1 MSIPRN
7 DETPDF
13 CTIRHL
19 LPYIFVAGIKGGYI
33 FPTEA
38 ELLNPP
44 SDGIFRT
51 FISYDTFAARIKHL
65 TDNVLKLENLKITPQ
80 TIRKTGY
87 LFAVLGSGD
96 PSDMRKSARHKSLQ
110 NAKKYRLDAM
120 SIKGHIDCMGGDT
133 AIRNKISKWQSIHI
147 EQVSNI
153 ERMSFENKQFSGSLW
168 ELANRFVGVD
178 LNISKDHPN
187 LMHPKFLLQKSMDYT
202 NKLSNSEQ
210 LLTYCTSQLN
220 NVQSET
226 IMASVSI
233 VLLYFYQNF
242 NTFTEFLH

>member
-1 MSIPRN
+1 MNKHYTRKQLIIITYNYSAHMHFMTNTGP
-7 DETPDF
+7 F
-13 CTIRHL
+13 CLVT
-19 LPYIFVAGIKGGYI
+19 
-33 FPTEA
+33 
-38 ELLNPP
+38 
-44 SDGIFRT
+44 
-51 FISYDTFAARIKHL
+51 
-65 TDNVLKLENLKITPQ
+65 
-80 TIRKTGY
+80 
-87 LFAVLGSGD
+87 
-96 PSDMRKSARHKSLQ
+96 
-110 NAKKYRLDAM
+110 RL
-120 SIKGHIDCMGGDT
+120 
-133 AIRNKISKWQSIHI
+133 
-147 EQVSNI
+147 
-153 ERMSFENKQFSGSLW
+153 SFENKQFSGSLW

-226 IMASVSI
+226 IMVSVSI